1 MRNIII
7 LTVLVVFCSAC
18 ASMDSNLKKRPSP
31 SIDIEQDRAGK
42 KDYKKKKGEQI
53 LGQSKSAQEEE
64 FRKLEEETNQFNKKL
79 QGILSSSKG
88 IKDYPHP
95 SGKRNATVSEAQKVS
110 FNFYD
115 ADLVEV
121 IRVFMKL
128 LNEDYVLHPN
138 VQGQVSL
145 AVDDSF
151 SKDQII
157 NLLRGV
163 LRINKAGMIKKDQVW
178 EIMPISEIPKN
189 LTDQDIIFSE
199 KGISV
204 KRGQIIQAFRLN
216 YIPAQEIIK
225 IIKPYL
231 SDNTQVYANDDRG
244 VLLVCDYP
252 HVLEK
257 VNKMITVFDESV
269 FADKI
274 AKIYPLEYVNAE
286 DAVEK
291 LEKISENF
299 GLSKGEGAP
308 KNRVSFL
315 PLERLNMLLA
325 IARDKK
331 IIEFV
336 DNWVKQLDREVPQSL
351 QKQYGQNI
359 FVYYVQNGDAEDIVE
374 SIRGLFESQQVRT
387 TEEEERGPR
396 AESSKS
402 EREISEQGKAMGG
415 VSGELTGEVNFT
427 IDKSTNSII
436 TKCSSEDYQ
445 KVLSVI
451 ERLDQYPKQV
461 LIKVIIAEVSL
472 NDTSQFGIEWRYL
485 MEHNDVEGN
494 LKVDSSLGTF
504 SEEVAIGSGLSYTV
518 ESAHRLKS
526 VLKASANRGETNILS
541 TPTLLASDNKE
552 ARINIGEEV
561 PIPTSVEKR
570 GEDFSEI
577 ETIDTTIQYRD
588 TGIILKVTPQI
599 NKYGMVQLE
608 ISQEISS
615 LTERQIEGLTAPI
628 ISNRIA
634 ETTVSVN
641 DGQTIVIGGLMEQTK
656 SESFS
661 GVPLLRNIP
670 GLRYFFGYQ
679 KKSYDN
685 KELIILITPHVVL
698 NEEDSQSITRDFLE
712 KLEKLKK
719 SMS

>member
-1 MRNIII
+1 M
-7 LTVLVVFCSAC
+7 LTVMVVFCSAC
-18 ASMDSNLKKRPSP
+18 ASMDSNLKNRPSP
-31 SIDIEQDRAGK
+31 SIDIEQDK
-42 KDYKKKKGEQI
+42 KEKKHYKKRNGERI
-53 LGQSKSAQEEE
+53 LGQNGTATEEE
-64 FRKLEEETNQFNKKL
+64 FRKLEEETNQFNQKL

-88 IKDYPHP
+88 IKEYPHP
-95 SGKRNATVSEAQKVS
+95 SGKKNATVSEAQKVS

-151 SKDQII
+151 SKNQII

-163 LRINKAGMIKKDQVW
+163 LRINNSGMIKKDQVW

-204 KRGQIIQAFRLN
+204 KRGQIIQGFRLN

-257 VNKMITVFDESV
+257 VNKLISIFDESV

-274 AKIYPLEYVNAE
+274 AKVYPLEYVNAK
-286 DAVEK
+286 DAVEN

-299 GLSKGEGAP
+299 GLSKGKGAP

-325 IARDKK
+325 IGRDKK

-336 DNWVKQLDREVPQSL
+336 DTWVKQLDREVPQSL

-359 FVYYVQNGDAEDIVE
+359 FVYYVQYGDAEDIVE

-387 TEEEERGPR
+387 TEEEESGPR
-396 AESSKS
+396 SGSSKS
-402 EREISEQGKAMGG
+402 EREISEQGKALGG
-415 VSGELTGEVNFT
+415 VSGELTGEVTFT
-427 IDKSTNSII
+427 IDKSTNAII

-494 LKVDSSLGTF
+494 LQIDSSLGTF
-504 SEEVAIGSGLSYTV
+504 SEETAIGSGLTYTV
-518 ESAHRLKS
+518 ESAHRLKA
-526 VLKASANRGETNILS
+526 VLKASADQGETNILS
-541 TPTLLASDNKE
+541 TPTLLASDNQE

-561 PIPTSVEKR
+561 PIPTSVERKQ
-570 GEDFSEI
+570 E
-577 ETIDTTIQYRD
+577 ETSVVETTDTTIQYRD
-588 TGIILKVTPQI
+588 TGIILKVTPKI

-615 LTERQIEGLTAPI
+615 LTERQVEGVTAPI

-641 DGQTIVIGGLMEQTK
+641 DGQTIVIGGLMEQEQ
-656 SESFS
+656 SDNFS
-661 GVPLLRNIP
+661 GVPFFRNIP
-670 GLRYFFGYQ
+670 VVKYFFGYQ
-679 KKSYDN
+679 RKTFSN

-698 NEEDSQSITRDFLE
+698 DEEDSQTITRDFLE
-712 KLEKLKK
+712 KLERLKK